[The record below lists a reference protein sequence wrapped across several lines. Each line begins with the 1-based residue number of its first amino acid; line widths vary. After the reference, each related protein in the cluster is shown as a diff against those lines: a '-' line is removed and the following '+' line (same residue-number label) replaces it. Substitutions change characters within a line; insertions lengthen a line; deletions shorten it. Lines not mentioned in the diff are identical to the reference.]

1 MQSVYR
7 IFLVLFLLS
16 ANYGALYAPSV
27 YAASIDTP
35 SSDAPVYVSRTGR
48 KYHRIDCGTLR
59 NSKQEINL
67 GEAVNAGYTPCAVC
81 KPVGFAA
88 VYGAAEYG
96 ALIGVPYRVNVGK
109 VDSYRRADLKKMFAA
124 RVTRHVDG
132 DTVYITIK
140 DPPAGLKE
148 TEKVRM
154 IGVDTP
160 ETVHPGK
167 GLEYMGREASG
178 FTKTALLDKDVFI
191 ALDWDNRDKY
201 GRLLVYI
208 YTLDGKCHNAE
219 LIKQGFA
226 HAYTRFPFQ
235 FLEEFRLLEKDARAA
250 KKGLWAGSGS

>member
-1 MQSVYR
+1 
-7 IFLVLFLLS
+7 LL
-16 ANYGALYAPSV
+16 AVNYGASQTSV
-27 YAASIDTP
+27 YAESIDAP
-35 SSDAPVYVSRTGR
+35 STDAPVYISKTGK
-48 KYHRIDCGTLR
+48 KYHWIDCRTLR

-67 GEAVNAGYTPCAVC
+67 GDAVNAGYTPCAVC
-81 KPVGFAA
+81 KPVGFGA
-88 VYGAAEYG
+88 VYSAPFSDGAASNM
-96 ALIGVPYRVNVGK
+96 PYRVNVGK

-167 GLEYMGREASG
+167 GLEYMGKEASG
-178 FTKTALLDKDVFI
+178 FTKNALLDKDVFI

>member
-1 MQSVYR
+1 VQTVYR

-16 ANYGALYAPSV
+16 ANYGALYA
-27 YAASIDTP
+27 AP
-35 SSDAPVYVSRTGR
+35 SSDAPVYVSKTGK
-48 KYHRIDCGTLR
+48 KYHRIDCRTLR
-59 NSKQEINL
+59 NSKQEISL
-67 GEAVNAGYTPCAVC
+67 GGAVNAGYTPCAVC
-81 KPVGFAA
+81 KPVGFWEIYDAPSLD
-88 VYGAAEYG
+88 GASSNM
-96 ALIGVPYRVNVGK
+96 PYRVNAGK

-140 DPPAGLKE
+140 NPPAGLKE
-148 TEKVRM
+148 IEKVRM

-160 ETVHPGK
+160 ETVHPGR

-208 YTLDGKCHNAE
+208 YTADGKCHNAE

-226 HAYTRFPFQ
+226 HAYTRFSFQ

-250 KKGLWAGSGS
+250 KRGLWADGGS